1 MENETT
7 SPGPHA
13 SSVLPRDLGPHKSRV
28 PSPMAPAL
36 GAHASSVLP
45 PDLGPHASRVPSPM
59 APTLGGQ
66 ASSLLLRAL
75 GPHAS
80 RVPFPMAPAPGPN
93 ASSVPFP
100 KGRETGNKN
109 LGPHA
114 SSVLPPATKKSARMD
129 KVCKPASP
137 SSSSLR
143 DATHNRS
150 VRTTVTLLQNSGQ
163 SGDARPF
170 SAWSLL
176 HAPTFQ
182 GHDSTADNRLH
193 KSRRNPVGF
202 YPRASAVLA
211 LHNSANVP
219 LSDPA
224 SAPLKNP
231 SISAVTAEVPRPRM
245 VVQFADEMASHFMP
259 SGCGPIEKYGKISTS
274 SINSTISAMD
284 TYLEKSGKN
293 STNNMNSMPTHVAIG
308 GVAPASPAQS
318 ERCHSGD
325 PNGTRP
331 QFRTE
336 KSVNNSANSAIA
348 AKPANKGNG
357 ALTTVQPVD
366 FQTWQHA
373 TEKSVNISGNSG
385 GIQTKNG
392 NEMGQRKWGA
402 NSCPKA
408 AT

>member
-1 MENETT
+1 MENGMT
-7 SPGPHA
+7 SPGPQ
-13 SSVLPRDLGPHKSRV
+13 
-28 PSPMAPAL
+28 
-36 GAHASSVLP
+36 
-45 PDLGPHASRVPSPM
+45 ASRVPLPM
-59 APTLGGQ
+59 AL
-66 ASSLLLRAL
+66 AL

-80 RVPFPMAPAPGPN
+80 RVPFPAAPA
-93 ASSVPFP
+93 
-100 KGRETGNKN
+100 
-109 LGPHA
+109 LGA
-114 SSVLPPATKKSARMD
+114 YAGSDLPPATKKSATTN
-129 KVCKPASP
+129 KVRKTAKTACPAP
-137 SSSSLR
+137 PLTH
-143 DATHNRS
+143 DVTCNPGTATSAVPLNK
-150 VRTTVTLLQNSGQ
+150 TGQ
-163 SGDARPF
+163 SADVR
-170 SAWSLL
+170 SMSDVSLP
-176 HAPTFQ
+176 HDPTFH

-259 SGCGPIEKYGKISTS
+259 SGCGPIEKYGKISTN

-284 TYLEKSGKN
+284 PYLEKSGKN

-392 NEMGQRKWGA
+392 NEMGQRKWRA

>member
-45 PDLGPHASRVPSPM
+45 PD
-59 APTLGGQ
+59 
-66 ASSLLLRAL
+66 L

-137 SSSSLR
+137 SSSLLR

-193 KSRRNPVGF
+193 ISRRNPVIF
-202 YPRASAVLA
+202 NYEVSAVPA
-211 LHNSANVP
+211 LHNR
-219 LSDPA
+219 A
-224 SAPLKNP
+224 S
-231 SISAVTAEVPRPRM
+231 TA
-245 VVQFADEMASHFMP
+245 
-259 SGCGPIEKYGKISTS
+259 T
-274 SINSTISAMD
+274 
-284 TYLEKSGKN
+284 
-293 STNNMNSMPTHVAIG
+293 
-308 GVAPASPAQS
+308 
-318 ERCHSGD
+318 
-325 PNGTRP
+325 
-331 QFRTE
+331 
-336 KSVNNSANSAIA
+336 
-348 AKPANKGNG
+348 ANKPNRE
-357 ALTTVQPVD
+357 
-366 FQTWQHA
+366 FA
-373 TEKSVNISGNSG
+373 TGPQRAPKTSEHSAEKSVNISGNSG
-385 GIQTKNG
+385 GIRTKNG
-392 NEMGQRKWGA
+392 GA
-402 NSCPKA
+402 KSQQKGRANPCRQA
-408 AT
+408 VA

>member
-1 MENETT
+1 MLKEKGDNWIMENETT

-45 PDLGPHASRVPSPM
+45 PDLGPHASRVPSPMAPTLGGQASSLLLRALGPHASRVPSPM

-137 SSSSLR
+137 SSSLLR

-170 SAWSLL
+170 SAWSL
-176 HAPTFQ
+176 F
-182 GHDSTADNRLH
+182 
-193 KSRRNPVGF
+193 
-202 YPRASAVLA
+202 
-211 LHNSANVP
+211 
-219 LSDPA
+219 
-224 SAPLKNP
+224 
-231 SISAVTAEVPRPRM
+231 
-245 VVQFADEMASHFMP
+245 
-259 SGCGPIEKYGKISTS
+259 
-274 SINSTISAMD
+274 
-284 TYLEKSGKN
+284 
-293 STNNMNSMPTHVAIG
+293 
-308 GVAPASPAQS
+308 
-318 ERCHSGD
+318 
-325 PNGTRP
+325 
-331 QFRTE
+331 
-336 KSVNNSANSAIA
+336 
-348 AKPANKGNG
+348 
-357 ALTTVQPVD
+357 
-366 FQTWQHA
+366 
-373 TEKSVNISGNSG
+373 
-385 GIQTKNG
+385 
-392 NEMGQRKWGA
+392 
-402 NSCPKA
+402 
-408 AT
+408 